1 MDLTVRDVMT
11 STVVTVA
18 DSAPFKEIVR
28 LMQVHGVS
36 ALPVVDAQGR
46 LVGIVSEADL
56 LPKEASETDG
66 EHHLLFGPRRKRADK
81 AAGLVAAQLMSAP
94 VAAVGPDATLR
105 EAARLILQR
114 KVKRL
119 PVVDGGGRIIG
130 IVSRADLLKVFL
142 RPDNEILDEVT
153 KRVLLGTLW
162 LEPDTVK
169 ATVHDGVVRLDG
181 VVEQRSMLPL
191 VVGLVKGVSGVVGVD
206 SHLGYQVD
214 DTASPGLPLTWGM
227 MPSPYRRP

>member
-1 MDLTVRDVMT
+1 MDLIVQDVMT

-36 ALPVVDAQGR
+36 ALPVVDAEGR
-46 LVGIVSEADL
+46 LAGIVSEADL

-66 EHHLLFGPRRKRADK
+66 EHHLFGPRRKRADK
-81 AAGLVAAQLMSAP
+81 ARGLVAAQLMSAP
-94 VAAVGPDATLR
+94 VVAVGPDATLR
-105 EAARLILQR
+105 EAARLILER

-119 PVVDGGGRIIG
+119 PVVDDGGRIIG

-153 KRVLLGTLW
+153 KSVFLRTLW

-169 ATVHDGVVRLDG
+169 ATVREGVVRLDG

-191 VVGLVKGVSGVVGVD
+191 VVGLVKGVDGVIGVD

-214 DTASPGLPLTWGM
+214 DTARPGLPLTWGM
-227 MPSPYRRP
+227 MPSPYRRL

>member
-1 MDLTVRDVMT
+1 MDLTVRDMMT

-36 ALPVVDAQGR
+36 ALPVVDAGGR
-46 LVGIVSEADL
+46 LAGIVSEADL

-66 EHHLLFGPRRKRADK
+66 VRHLLGSRRKRADK
-81 AAGLVAAQLMSAP
+81 ASGLVAAQLMSAP
-94 VAAVGPDATLR
+94 VVTVGPDATLR
-105 EAARLILQR
+105 EAARLILER

-142 RPDNEILDEVT
+142 RPDHEILDEVT
-153 KRVLLGTLW
+153 KRVFLRTLW

-169 ATVHDGVVRLDG
+169 ATVREGVVRLDG
-181 VVEQRSMLPL
+181 VVEQRSMLPM
-191 VVGLVKGVSGVVGVD
+191 VVGLVKGVDGVVGVD
-206 SHLGYQVD
+206 SHLGYEVD
-214 DTASPGLPLTWGM
+214 DTARPGLPLTWGM

>member
-11 STVVTVA
+11 STVVCVV

-36 ALPVVDAQGR
+36 ALPVVDAEGR
-46 LVGIVSEADL
+46 LAGVVSEADL

-66 EHHLLFGPRRKRADK
+66 EHHLFGPRRKRAQK
-81 AAGLVAAQLMSAP
+81 AAGLDAAQLMSAP

-105 EAARLILQR
+105 EAARLILER

-119 PVVDGGGRIIG
+119 PVVDAGGRIIG

-153 KRVLLGTLW
+153 KRVLLQILC
-162 LEPDTVK
+162 LDTVT
-169 ATVHDGVVRLDG
+169 ATVHDGIVRLDG

-191 VVGLVKGVSGVVGVD
+191 VVGLVKGVDGVIGVD

-214 DTASPGLPLTWGM
+214 DTARPGLPLTWGM
-227 MPSPYRRP
+227 MPSPYRRH

>member
-11 STVVTVA
+11 STVVCVV

-36 ALPVVDAQGR
+36 ALPVVDAEGR
-46 LVGIVSEADL
+46 LAGVVSEADL

-66 EHHLLFGPRRKRADK
+66 EHHLFGPRRKRAQK
-81 AAGLVAAQLMSAP
+81 AAGLDAAQLMSAP

-105 EAARLILQR
+105 EAARLILER

-119 PVVDGGGRIIG
+119 PVVDAGGRIIG

-153 KRVLLGTLW
+153 KRVLLQILC
-162 LEPDTVK
+162 LDTVT
-169 ATVHDGVVRLDG
+169 ATVHDGIVRLDG

-191 VVGLVKGVSGVVGVD
+191 VVGLVKGVDGVIGVD

-214 DTASPGLPLTWGM
+214 DTARPGLPLTWGM

>member
-11 STVVTVA
+11 STVVCVA

-36 ALPVVDAQGR
+36 ALPVVDAEGR
-46 LVGIVSEADL
+46 LAGVVSEADL

-66 EHHLLFGPRRKRADK
+66 EHHLFGPRRKRAQK
-81 AAGLVAAQLMSAP
+81 AAGLDAAQLMSAP

-105 EAARLILQR
+105 EAARLILER

-119 PVVDGGGRIIG
+119 PVVDAGGRIIG

-153 KRVLLGTLW
+153 KRVLLQILC
-162 LEPDTVK
+162 LDTVT
-169 ATVHDGVVRLDG
+169 ATVHDGIVRLDG

-191 VVGLVKGVSGVVGVD
+191 VVGLVKGVDGVIGVD

-214 DTASPGLPLTWGM
+214 DTARPGLPLTWGM
-227 MPSPYRRP
+227 MPSPYRRH

>member
-1 MDLTVRDVMT
+1 MHLTVQDVMT

-46 LVGIVSEADL
+46 LAGIVSEADL
-56 LPKEASETDG
+56 LPKEASESNG
-66 EHHLLFGPRRKRADK
+66 ERHLFGSRRKMAHK
-81 AAGLVAAQLMSAP
+81 ASGLVAAQLMSAP
-94 VAAVGPDATLR
+94 VAAVGPDVTLR
-105 EAARLILQR
+105 EAARLILER

-119 PVVDGGGRIIG
+119 PVVDAGGRIIG

-153 KRVLLGTLW
+153 KRVLLRTLC

-169 ATVHDGVVRLDG
+169 ATVREGVVRLDG
-181 VVEQRSMLPL
+181 VVEHRSMLPL
-191 VVGLVKGVSGVVGVD
+191 VVGLVRGVDGVVGVD
-206 SHLGYQVD
+206 SHLGYEVD
-214 DTASPGLPLTWGM
+214 DTVSPGLPLTWGM

>member
-11 STVVTVA
+11 STVVCVA

-28 LMQVHGVS
+28 LMQVQGVS
-36 ALPVVDAQGR
+36 ALPVVDAEGR
-46 LVGIVSEADL
+46 LAGVVSEADL

-66 EHHLLFGPRRKRADK
+66 EHHLFGPRRKRAQK
-81 AAGLVAAQLMSAP
+81 AAGLDAAQLMSAP

-105 EAARLILQR
+105 EAARLILER

-119 PVVDGGGRIIG
+119 PVVDAGGRIIG

-153 KRVLLGTLW
+153 KRVLLQILC
-162 LEPDTVK
+162 LDTVT
-169 ATVHDGVVRLDG
+169 ATVHDGIVRLDG

-191 VVGLVKGVSGVVGVD
+191 VVGLVKGVDGVIGVD

-214 DTASPGLPLTWGM
+214 DTARPGLPLTWGM

>member
-1 MDLTVRDVMT
+1 MDLTVQDVMT

-56 LPKEASETDG
+56 LPKEASEIDG
-66 EHHLLFGPRRKRADK
+66 EHHLFGPRRKRAHK

-105 EAARLILQR
+105 EAARLTLER

-119 PVVDGGGRIIG
+119 PVVDAGGRIIG

-153 KRVLLGTLW
+153 KRVLLRILC
-162 LEPDTVK
+162 LEAHTVK

-214 DTASPGLPLTWGM
+214 DTATPGLPLTWGM

>member
-36 ALPVVDAQGR
+36 ALPVVDAEGR
-46 LVGIVSEADL
+46 LAGIVSEADL

-66 EHHLLFGPRRKRADK
+66 EHHLFGPRRKRADK

-105 EAARLILQR
+105 EAARLILER

-119 PVVDGGGRIIG
+119 PVIDGGGRIIG

-142 RPDNEILDEVT
+142 RSDNEILDEVT
-153 KRVLLGTLW
+153 KRVLLRILC
-162 LEPDTVK
+162 LESHTVK
-169 ATVHDGVVRLDG
+169 ATVHDGIVRLDG

-191 VVGLVKGVSGVVGVD
+191 VVGLVRGVDGVVGVE

-214 DTASPGLPLTWGM
+214 DTVRPGLPLTWGM
-227 MPSPYRRP
+227 MPSPTRRA

>member
-11 STVVTVA
+11 STVVTVV
-18 DSAPFKEIVR
+18 DSAPFKEVVR

-66 EHHLLFGPRRKRADK
+66 EHHLFGTRRKRAAK
-81 AAGLVAAQLMSAP
+81 AAGLVAFQLMSAP

-105 EAARLILQR
+105 EAARLILER

-142 RPDNEILDEVT
+142 RPDSEILDEVT
-153 KRVLLGTLW
+153 KRVLLRTLW

-227 MPSPYRRP
+227 MPSPYRWP

>member
-1 MDLTVRDVMT
+1 MNLTVRDVMT
-11 STVVTVA
+11 STVVTVV

-36 ALPVVDAQGR
+36 ALPVVDAEGR
-46 LVGIVSEADL
+46 LAGIVSEADL

-66 EHHLLFGPRRKRADK
+66 EHHLFGPRRKRADK
-81 AAGLVAAQLMSAP
+81 AGGLVAAQLMSAP
-94 VAAVGPDATLR
+94 VVAVGPDATLR
-105 EAARLILQR
+105 EAARLILER

-119 PVVDGGGRIIG
+119 PVVDDGGRIIG

-153 KRVLLGTLW
+153 KSVLLRTLW

-169 ATVHDGVVRLDG
+169 ATVREGVVRLDG

-191 VVGLVKGVSGVVGVD
+191 VVGLVKGVDGVIGVD

-214 DTASPGLPLTWGM
+214 DTARPGLPLTWGM
-227 MPSPYRRP
+227 MPSPDRRP

>member
-18 DSAPFKEIVR
+18 DSVPFKEIVR

-36 ALPVVDAQGR
+36 ALPVVDAQGH
-46 LVGIVSEADL
+46 LAGIVSEADL

-66 EHHLLFGPRRKRADK
+66 EHHLFGPRRKRADK

-105 EAARLILQR
+105 EAARLILER

-119 PVVDGGGRIIG
+119 PVVDGEGRIIG

-153 KRVLLGTLW
+153 KRVLLRSLC
-162 LEPDTVK
+162 LDTVN
-169 ATVHDGVVRLDG
+169 ATVHDGIVRLDG

-191 VVGLVKGVSGVVGVD
+191 VVGLVRGVDGVVGVD

-214 DTASPGLPLTWGM
+214 DTAPPGLPLTWGM
-227 MPSPYRRP
+227 MPSPYRRH